1 MTAYSLEVPSEY
13 GYVVLVGVGST
24 LVNTWLSFR
33 VGMAR
38 KKYDV
43 KYPAMYSDTSIV
55 FNCIQRSHQNLK
67 SLLVRDLS
75 TWSAGLSTPSGTP
88 RETRPSGCV
97 AASSTSAWLP
107 CSDSLCVWVC
117 ACWITSKPPLFT
129 PAASWSKK
137 PALKHCGHSVYGT
150 DLSASKDCACRPL
163 SWTLS
168 RNLLLN

>member
-55 FNCIQRSHQNLK
+55 FNCIQRSHQNFLENYPQFLMTLFLAGFEFPK
-67 SLLVRDLS
+67 VAAG
-75 TWSAGLSTPSGTP
+75 AGLVYLVGRIVYAIGYSTGNPSKRMRG
-88 RETRPSGCV
+88 GFQYFGV
-97 AASSTSAWLP
+97 
-107 CSDSLCVWVC
+107 V
-117 ACWITSKPPLFT
+117 
-129 PAASWSKK
+129 
-137 PALKHCGHSVYGT
+137 
-150 DLSASKDCACRPL
+150 
-163 SWTLS
+163 TLLGLTV
-168 RNLLLN
+168 RLGLRMLDYI